1 MRPRVHRIFGL
12 FIVFCFLGNAAASA
26 DFEGPF
32 APSQWTFQ
40 GSASG
45 NSLTSS
51 QLQIIS
57 KDGSIGFHSASYS
70 VNVPGNISS
79 INFTYNYSTVDIDDS
94 GWDMAKYSVNGVVT
108 DFVPGNITSQSG
120 TISLTNVSGTSFAII
135 QDSLDGILGSGTI
148 TITNFQ
154 ASYRPGDFL
163 RSVDAPKLTIT
174 EDKATCLPG
183 TYKMASG
190 SKVDISSIVYALVVN
205 GQPVSRIAYDPS
217 NSIAPHMFSSIKHT
231 VDGVASIEQAI
242 WDITKLSNFDAYC
255 EVTVT
260 TKFGSM
266 ANTSSNLV
274 TDSAKLAA
282 IEAKKVEEEKAR
294 LDAVAANYTK
304 EMREMRKR
312 MRERA
317 GN

>member
-1 MRPRVHRIFGL
+1 MRPRIFK
-12 FIVFCFLGNAAASA
+12 VFGFFVVFLLVGNTAANA

-57 KDGSIGFHSASYS
+57 KDGSAGTHSASYS
-70 VNVPGNISS
+70 VNVPGNTSS
-79 INFTYNYSTVDIDDS
+79 ISFTFNYSTVDVDDS
-94 GWDMAKYSVNGVVT
+94 YWDMARYSVNGVLT
-108 DFVPGNITSQSG
+108 DFVPGNVTTRSG
-120 TISLTNVSGTSFAII
+120 TISLVNVAGASFSII
-135 QDSLDGILGSGTI
+135 QESLDGILGSGTI

-163 RSVDAPKLTIT
+163 QSIVAPKLTIT
-174 EDKATCLPG
+174 EHKATCSPG

-190 SKVDISSIVYALVVN
+190 SKVDIFSLVYTLVVD
-205 GQPVSRIAYDPS
+205 GQPVSRIAHDPS

-231 VDGVASIEQAI
+231 VNGVASIEQAV
-242 WDITKLSNFDAYC
+242 WDISKLSNFDAYC
-255 EVTVT
+255 EVSVA
-260 TKFGSM
+260 KFGSM
-266 ANTSSNLV
+266 ANASSNLV

-282 IEAKKVEEEKAR
+282 IEAKRVEEEKAR
-294 LDAVAANYTK
+294 LEAVAANYTK
-304 EMREMRKR
+304 EMRDMRKR

-317 GN
+317 GK